1 MGQQIEAHY
10 RLLWCQWVGCHH
22 YQHPAKQVIYMAQNI
37 LLGNIHFHLSNKMNP
52 CLQGKKLF
60 YGADWY
66 YFHMLHLLQ
75 ISCHLWLNIQ
85 FYKEK
90 DNPTNKYRHN
100 HQFLQ
105 YIPYFEL
112 INTVCYSLGNYQNY
126 YYHPAKL
133 KVFLLVW
140 NKVYIICSI

>member
-1 MGQQIEAHY
+1 MYRSPIRQLFEQIYNRSFPNLFLVQYCCY
-10 RLLWCQWVGCHH
+10 RF
-22 YQHPAKQVIYMAQNI
+22 PAKQVIYMAQNI

-85 FYKEK
+85 FHKEK

-112 INTVCYSLGNYQNY
+112 INIVCYSLENYQNY
-126 YYHPAKL
+126 YCYFAK
-133 KVFLLVW
+133 V
-140 NKVYIICSI
+140 II

>member
-1 MGQQIEAHY
+1 MTHCTHFRNQGIQLNY
-10 RLLWCQWVGCHH
+10 YL
-22 YQHPAKQVIYMAQNI
+22 AKQVIYMAQNI

-85 FYKEK
+85 FYNEK

-112 INTVCYSLGNYQNY
+112 INTVCYSLENYQNY
-126 YYHPAKL
+126 YCYLAKIQI
-133 KVFLLVW
+133 VIEGEILVSL
-140 NKVYIICSI
+140 VSIPYSYP